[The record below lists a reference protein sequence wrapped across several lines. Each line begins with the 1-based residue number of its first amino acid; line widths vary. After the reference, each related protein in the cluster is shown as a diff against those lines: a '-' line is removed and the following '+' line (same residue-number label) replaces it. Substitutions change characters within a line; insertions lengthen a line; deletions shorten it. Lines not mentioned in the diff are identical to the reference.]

1 MLSIHRAFVAIPVSV
16 EIEPR
21 RARMRSNDEEDE
33 ILIHVRAEKLLSC
46 AMDSESAVH
55 SGDEQVLH
63 FISSLAFPFGKHGG
77 VLRVGQRYWGRRR
90 RAHLHTPRQDLS

>member
-46 AMDSESAVH
+46 AMDSESC
-55 SGDEQVLH
+55 
-63 FISSLAFPFGKHGG
+63 P
-77 VLRVGQRYWGRRR
+77 
-90 RAHLHTPRQDLS
+90 